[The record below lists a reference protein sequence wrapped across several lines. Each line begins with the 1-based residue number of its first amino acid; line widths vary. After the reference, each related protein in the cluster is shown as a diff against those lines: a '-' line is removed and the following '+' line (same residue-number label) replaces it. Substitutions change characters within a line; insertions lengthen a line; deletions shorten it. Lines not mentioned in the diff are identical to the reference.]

1 MIAGS
6 LTPLGLVLALV
17 LGSGMA
23 SAVIFIVVYSLGT
36 GLITVARATLPLLLI
51 GSKGYATT
59 LGRLTLPT
67 QMIYAVSPMTFGLMM
82 ERVGSSGV
90 LLVALFASLVSL
102 WAMLHLMRM
111 TGTTAA

>member
-1 MIAGS
+1 
-6 LTPLGLVLALV
+6 
-17 LGSGMA
+17 
-23 SAVIFIVVYSLGT
+23 
-36 GLITVARATLPLLLI
+36 
-51 GSKGYATT
+51 
-59 LGRLTLPT
+59 
-67 QMIYAVSPMTFGLMM
+67 MTFGLMM